1 MNTSRLSR
9 AVAVAGTI
17 AILGSGLAACGS
29 SSSSAE
35 TSASSSSAEVTT
47 STTPGTTACASIPE
61 SYIEEPDKAYTAQI
75 ADDCSV
81 TFHAP
86 GESYYNS
93 MIYKNGSLKNLDN
106 GAMSWSTDS
115 SANYTYIPAGQLTK
129 DAYPDAYNAAI
140 SASFTDDDLPQY
152 AWIWYQTE
160 GSDAGELFRE
170 YTDMEAS
177 ESAAASASGASASAE
192 ASLDGAN
199 NSSSDSTDATGSG
212 Q

>member
-35 TSASSSSAEVTT
+35 SSSSSAEVTT
-47 STTPGTTACASIPE
+47 STTPGTDACASIPE
-61 SYIEEPDKAYTAQI
+61 NYIEEPNKAYTAQL
-75 ADDCSV
+75 AGDCSV
-81 TFHAP
+81 TFHTP

-93 MIYKNGSLKNLDN
+93 MIYKNDSLKRLDG
-106 GAMSWSTDS
+106 GAFSWSTDS

-152 AWIWYQTE
+152 AWVWYQTD
-160 GSDAGELFRE
+160 GSDTGELFRE